1 MHFYCVSSYWL
12 CKENSSIA
20 YRNYF
25 LCLSYFQREKCFL
38 NQVAINNKGVEQAP
52 SSLTLT
58 QKKFLFL
65 TVVIYRYNWKHLICV
80 MTYWHVTFW
89 CIQGDIISWEAL
101 RRNAAV
107 SHKVQHHHVATTSK
121 RWWNWSSTVPEA
133 KKNPKLN
140 SRALWSICI
149 AGRRFSFYEK
159 SKQQHIHKCLWTI
172 EISNM
177 NPVSWG

>member
-133 KKNPKLN
+133 KKNPNWIAELYEASVLLVEDSVFMRSLN
-140 SRALWSICI
+140 SSTYTNVFEL
-149 AGRRFSFYEK
+149 
-159 SKQQHIHKCLWTI
+159 
-172 EISNM
+172 
-177 NPVSWG
+177 